1 MIAQRL
7 VDGAED
13 HSERDAE
20 TSDGEA
26 DGGDSQQLVTIIERD
41 ASSDASKPIERN
53 DNEVDE
59 VPVTHSNLLR
69 VIVPASREA
78 GGYT

>member
-1 MIAQRL
+1 
-7 VDGAED
+7 
-13 HSERDAE
+13 
-20 TSDGEA
+20 
-26 DGGDSQQLVTIIERD
+26 VTIIERD